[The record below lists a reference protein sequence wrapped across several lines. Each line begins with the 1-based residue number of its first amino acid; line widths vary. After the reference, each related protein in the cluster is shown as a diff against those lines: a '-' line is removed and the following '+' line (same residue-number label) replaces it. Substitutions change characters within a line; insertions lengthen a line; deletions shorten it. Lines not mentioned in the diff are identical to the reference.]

1 MEEEESREI
10 YMKLSVTLAT
20 GKDTSVAIAPST
32 VTNPDTFLFFLLHSI
47 TFYDVPPPHDSYYL
61 RLLTDDRSIHTS

>member
-10 YMKLSVTLAT
+10 YVKLSVTLAT

-32 VTNPDTFLFFLLHSI
+32 HGTCNPVGTTGISK
-47 TFYDVPPPHDSYYL
+47 VKGGKP
-61 RLLTDDRSIHTS
+61 